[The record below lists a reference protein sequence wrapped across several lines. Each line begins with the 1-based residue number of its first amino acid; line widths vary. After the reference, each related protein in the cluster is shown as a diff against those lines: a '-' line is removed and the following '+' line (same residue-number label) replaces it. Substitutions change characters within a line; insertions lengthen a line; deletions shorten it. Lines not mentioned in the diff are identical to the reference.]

1 MVHREDHDGRPGSE
15 LKPPRRPRNEGP
27 ARWREWRFSR
37 LERAQNN
44 KAGWNMTRRGC
55 LGRSNRSIVSKFSQ
69 MFARSPRRSLRLP
82 LRAESGGGR
91 GESGRPR
98 PTRRRRAP
106 EVALQLRRHASASR
120 DGDGGEAQRR
130 QFFVS
135 ILRETRGDDGRRTD
149 ADGSLARGRTRGWIF
164 SRPSSRSRTSTRG
177 TCSNPSGSG
186 TCADTAECASGK
198 GEFERRRRRR
208 VRVMTSLHRRELI
221 SSASFPGAVER
232 LARTSRPGSSC
243 RWISGTPSASCWRPS
258 APARWGTAPGA
269 SAARATLGT
278 WRETRS

>member
-1 MVHREDHDGRPGSE
+1 MTRPRYAHFPLRFTGPPALPQRTARFAVDLLLFINLPTVFHPMVHREDHDGRPGSE

-44 KAGWNMTRRGC
+44 KAGWILTRRGC

-130 QFFVS
+130 QFFFPS
-135 ILRETRGDDGRRTD
+135 FAKREATTVV
-149 ADGSLARGRTRGWIF
+149 GRTRMV
-164 SRPSSRSRTSTRG
+164 RSRADAPVAGFFPALLRVHELRRG
-177 TCSNPSGSG
+177 GHVRIRRAPEP
-186 TCADTAECASGK
+186 ARYAAECASGK
-198 GEFERRRRRR
+198 GEF
-208 VRVMTSLHRRELI
+208 VSGGV
-221 SSASFPGAVER
+221 GVE
-232 LARTSRPGSSC
+232 
-243 RWISGTPSASCWRPS
+243 
-258 APARWGTAPGA
+258 
-269 SAARATLGT
+269 
-278 WRETRS
+278 

>member
-1 MVHREDHDGRPGSE
+1 
-15 LKPPRRPRNEGP
+15 
-27 ARWREWRFSR
+27 
-37 LERAQNN
+37 
-44 KAGWNMTRRGC
+44 MTRRGR

-135 ILRETRGDDGRRTD
+135 VLRETRGDDGRRTD

-186 TCADTAECASGK
+186 TCADAAECASGK
-198 GEFERRRRRR
+198 GEFQRRRRRR

-221 SSASFPGAVER
+221 SNASFPGAVGR

-258 APARWGTAPGA
+258 APARWGTAPRA

>member
-1 MVHREDHDGRPGSE
+1 MTRPRYAHFPLRFTGPPALPQRTARFAVDLLLFINLPTVFHPMVHREDHDGRPGSE

-44 KAGWNMTRRGC
+44 KAGWIMTRRGC

-130 QFFVS
+130 QFFFSV
-135 ILRETRGDDGRRTD
+135 LRETRGDDGRRTD

-186 TCADTAECASGK
+186 TCAVRG
-198 GEFERRRRRR
+198 G
-208 VRVMTSLHRRELI
+208 VRV
-221 SSASFPGAVER
+221 GER
-232 LARTSRPGSSC
+232 
-243 RWISGTPSASCWRPS
+243 
-258 APARWGTAPGA
+258 
-269 SAARATLGT
+269 
-278 WRETRS
+278 

>member
-1 MVHREDHDGRPGSE
+1 MTRPRYAHFPLRFTGPPALPQRTARFAVDLLLFINLPTVFHPMVHREDHDGRPGSE

-44 KAGWNMTRRGC
+44 KAGWIMTRRGC

-186 TCADTAECASGK
+186 TCAVHG
-198 GEFERRRRRR
+198 G
-208 VRVMTSLHRRELI
+208 VRV
-221 SSASFPGAVER
+221 GER
-232 LARTSRPGSSC
+232 
-243 RWISGTPSASCWRPS
+243 
-258 APARWGTAPGA
+258 
-269 SAARATLGT
+269 
-278 WRETRS
+278 

>member
-1 MVHREDHDGRPGSE
+1 MTRPRYAHFPLRFTGPPALPQRTARFAVDLLLFINLPTVFHPMVHREDHDGRPGSE

-44 KAGWNMTRRGC
+44 KAGWIMTRRGC

-98 PTRRRRAP
+98 PTRRRRTP

-130 QFFVS
+130 QFF
-135 ILRETRGDDGRRTD
+135 
-149 ADGSLARGRTRGWIF
+149 F
-164 SRPSSRSRTSTRG
+164 FRPSR
-177 TCSNPSGSG
+177 N
-186 TCADTAECASGK
+186 A
-198 GEFERRRRRR
+198 RRRRASDGRGR
-208 VRVMTSLHRRELI
+208 FARARTHPWLDFFPPFFAFTNFDAGDMFESVGLRNLRGHGGVRV
-221 SSASFPGAVER
+221 GER
-232 LARTSRPGSSC
+232 
-243 RWISGTPSASCWRPS
+243 
-258 APARWGTAPGA
+258 
-269 SAARATLGT
+269 
-278 WRETRS
+278 